1 MKVAFAGSHSTGK
14 TTLLDEIVRVATL
27 QKVIAIREIARVV
40 IERGFPL
47 EKNSTTDSFVNYI
60 KDQLR
65 AERDAEKLTFD
76 LLVSDRTVLD
86 AYGYAIVNHTL
97 PRPHVPDYFIEML
110 QEVAI
115 REAQFYDLFVFFP
128 VEFDMTPDPV
138 RPNDLAY
145 REAVGSALKDALQQ
159 FGIRHV
165 NVKGNIEQR
174 LQILRTVGVLM

>member
-27 QKVIAIREIARVV
+27 QKVVTIKEIARVV

-47 EKNSTTDSFVNYI
+47 EKNSTTDSFANYI

-65 AERDAEKLTFD
+65 AERDSENLTFD
-76 LLVSDRTVLD
+76 LLVSDRTILD
-86 AYGYAIVNHTL
+86 AYGYATVNRSL

-145 REAVGSALKDALQQ
+145 REAVGLALREALQR
-159 FGIRHV
+159 FGIRHIV
-165 NVKGNIEQR
+165 VTGNTEQR
-174 LQILRTVGVLM
+174 LQILRMASVLK